1 LQLVKSENTSLTSE
15 NDELIFGR
23 FTPVALLVISVGT
36 IILAICTAIA
46 CYIDFANMNRGIGKL
61 SVCPETEGAPYP
73 DILSTYGSRESERR
87 HLLREVARCTSN
99 GSSEETAPAKIDDLS
114 AEARQLPKVMM
125 APGRQDAQARQARI
139 IEAIYNASG
148 REVPP
153 QYRSKEPITG
163 KIDIPERIQQTL
175 EGIADKDVD
184 ETGSPVVSPSNFARQ
199 YSLPPPVKSKD
210 DDRTGLTT
218 TATLR
223 EIWTRPLKTQT
234 QATTSPAGGLD
245 ASQRALQATPGPLG
259 ISHDAA
265 ASSTAPGMESVRQQ
279 QASAQPHPGSERQRQ
294 AQGEVVL
301 YTL

>member
-1 LQLVKSENTSLTSE
+1 
-15 NDELIFGR
+15 
-23 FTPVALLVISVGT
+23 
-36 IILAICTAIA
+36 
-46 CYIDFANMNRGIGKL
+46 MNRGIGEL

-87 HLLREVARCTSN
+87 HLLRE
-99 GSSEETAPAKIDDLS
+99 GSSEETAPAKIADLS

-199 YSLPPPVKSKD
+199 YSLPPPVKSKE

-223 EIWTRPLKTQT
+223 EIWTRPVKTQA
-234 QATTSPAGGLD
+234 QATSSPAVGLD
-245 ASQRALQATPGPLG
+245 ATQRALPATPGPLG
-259 ISHDAA
+259 ISRDAA
-265 ASSTAPGMESVRQQ
+265 ASSGGPGMEPVRQHQ
-279 QASAQPHPGSERQRQ
+279 TSAQPRPGSERQRQ
-294 AQGEVVL
+294 AQVRSFPSGSASGA
-301 YTL
+301 TPATTQIWQPDQGGKK